1 MSRLLNQNG
10 RDIPPENFISAH
22 AQQAGLMS
30 SIYSSERN
38 EIDKKPDPLME
49 LLERAG
55 GRPEWIDAS

>member
-1 MSRLLNQNG
+1 MSRLLNLNG

>member
-1 MSRLLNQNG
+1 
-10 RDIPPENFISAH
+10 
-22 AQQAGLMS
+22 MS

-55 GRPEWIDAS
+55 GRPEWIENP